1 MSSRAASRLEV
12 LGFSPVYDYVGGK
25 ADWGSFGLPLE
36 GENDSRTR
44 VGSLARADVP
54 TCRPGDLIS
63 TAADRVAAG
72 DWDVCV
78 VTTERNVVV
87 GLLGRQALRSG
98 ESVAAERVMTEGPS
112 TIRPSARL
120 GAIGLRMHEQQ
131 LAHFVVTRSDGVFIG
146 VLRREDVEE
155 HERSVNL

>member
-12 LGFSPVYDYVGGK
+12 LGFLPVYDYVGGK

-44 VGSLARADVP
+44 VGAFARTEAPSCLPD
-54 TCRPGDLIS
+54 DLVS
-63 TAADRVAAG
+63 TVADRVASSG
-72 DWDVCV
+72 WDICV
-78 VTTERNVVV
+78 VTTERHVVV

-98 ESVAAERVMTEGPS
+98 ASVPAEQAMTEGPS

-120 GAIGLRMHEQQ
+120 DAIGQRMREQQ
-131 LAHFVVTRSDGVFIG
+131 LACIVVTRSDGVFIG

-155 HERSVNL
+155 HERSVSS